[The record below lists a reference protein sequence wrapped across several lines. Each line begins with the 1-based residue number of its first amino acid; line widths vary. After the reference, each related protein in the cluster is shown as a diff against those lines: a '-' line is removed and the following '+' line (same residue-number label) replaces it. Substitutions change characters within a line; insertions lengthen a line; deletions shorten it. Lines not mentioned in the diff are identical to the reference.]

1 MFGSHTRFSFFVLR
15 LSAVRFVWRR
25 RDPVGEPLGATFSLT
40 LYNLSAFCC
49 LPAAAP
55 LTLVL
60 LQRSRCLRTPLQR
73 RCCSV
78 FCFFFSFVLVFST
91 SSSARSPPLPF
102 SICHYTHIIYGATI
116 YFYLAFHCC
125 GCHLHALV
133 PQPPPPPPTPPP
145 QQFVWHLWTP
155 HSAAQRL
162 SL

>member
-15 LSAVRFVWRR
+15 LSAVRFVWRRRR

-49 LPAAAP
+49 CAADACVITTFTLLLNASASDAAP
-55 LTLVL
+55 
-60 LQRSRCLRTPLQR
+60 S
-73 RCCSV
+73 S
-78 FCFFFSFVLVFST
+78 
-91 SSSARSPPLPF
+91 SSSAASAASCSSSSTCPPPPPLSF

-133 PQPPPPPPTPPP
+133 PPPPTPPP

>member
-1 MFGSHTRFSFFVLR
+1 MPYSCWLLVRFPHSFFVFRFTTFCGALR
-15 LSAVRFVWRR
+15 LAKKRPSR
-25 RDPVGEPLGATFSLT
+25 GATWSYFFINT
-40 LYNLSAFCC
+40 LQSFRILLLACCCAADACVITTFTLPPDASASD
-49 LPAAAP
+49 AAP
-55 LTLVL
+55 
-60 LQRSRCLRTPLQR
+60 SSAS
-73 RCCSV
+73 CS
-78 FCFFFSFVLVFST
+78 SFST
-91 SSSARSPPLPF
+91 SSARSPPLPF

-133 PQPPPPPPTPPP
+133 PQPPTPPP

>member
-1 MFGSHTRFSFFVLR
+1 MPYSCWLLVRFPHSFFVLR
-15 LSAVRFVWRR
+15 LSAVRFVWRRR

-49 LPAAAP
+49 CAADACVITTFTLPPDASASDAASSSSSA
-55 LTLVL
+55 
-60 LQRSRCLRTPLQR
+60 SAS
-73 RCCSV
+73 CS
-78 FCFFFSFVLVFST
+78 SSST
-91 SSSARSPPLPF
+91 SSPLSAPPQPF

-133 PQPPPPPPTPPP
+133 PPPPTPPP